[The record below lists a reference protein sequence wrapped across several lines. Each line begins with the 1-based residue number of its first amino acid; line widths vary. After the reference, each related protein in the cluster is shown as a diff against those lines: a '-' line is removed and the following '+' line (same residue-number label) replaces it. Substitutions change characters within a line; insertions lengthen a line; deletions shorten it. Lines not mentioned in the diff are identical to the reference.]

1 MPRLNLAPTK
11 SNQLALRRDLAMAS
25 EGFSLLDQKREI
37 LVMELMR
44 LLDRARDAQKTLAQ
58 LQARAYDTL
67 RKAITQ
73 NGFHRMQSIAAGVEY
88 KHQIESSTRVV
99 AGVRVPE
106 IRVRQSDF
114 HSQFSF
120 AGTDALVDQTMSDFL
135 ELLRAVSAMAQLE
148 TAVWQLARELKK
160 TQRRV
165 NALEQIFIPSF
176 RDTLAHIG
184 NVLEGKELESIF
196 ILKRV
201 KKRLEEARA
210 ELVSGGQTPG

>member
-1 MPRLNLAPTK
+1 MPRLNVAPTK
-11 SNQLALRRDLAMAS
+11 SNQIALRRDLAMAS

-44 LLDRARDAQKTLAQ
+44 LLDRARDAQKELAAVQ
-58 LQARAYDTL
+58 TRAYDTL

-73 NGFHRMQSIAAGVEY
+73 NGFHRMQSVAAGVEY
-88 KHQIESSTRVV
+88 KHTVQATTRVA

-106 IRVRQSDF
+106 IHVTHSEFR
-114 HSQFSF
+114 SQFSF
-120 AGTDALVDQTMSDFL
+120 AGTDALIDQTMSDFL
-135 ELLRAVSAMAQLE
+135 ELLRAVSRMAQLE

-176 RDTLAHIG
+176 DDTLKYIG
-184 NVLEGKELESIF
+184 DVLEGKELESIF
-196 ILKRV
+196 IMKLV
-201 KKRLEEARA
+201 KKRLEQAEASVTGPA
-210 ELVSGGQTPG
+210 EA